1 MLMRTIWKRL
11 YVTMN
16 EKGDKFRYL
25 FTIFLANQS
34 RHISLW
40 LYKKIWQIPD
50 LPQAWHV
57 DVNSVTINDV
67 AWVPGKSFSTKTWCQ
82 WMLKTSV
89 ISQKCDSPNKIAT
102 LLMSWLL
109 LYQQDILTPCH
120 VQIFSKVIRPND
132 TYFIH

>member
-1 MLMRTIWKRL
+1 MLMRTIWKKIICNNEWEGRQVQIL
-11 YVTMN
+11 VHNFPCKPVKTYFFVTV
-16 EKGDKFRYL
+16 Y
-25 FTIFLANQS
+25 
-34 RHISLW
+34 
-40 LYKKIWQIPD
+40 KIWQIPD

-120 VQIFSKVIRPND
+120 VQIFSKVIRPKD